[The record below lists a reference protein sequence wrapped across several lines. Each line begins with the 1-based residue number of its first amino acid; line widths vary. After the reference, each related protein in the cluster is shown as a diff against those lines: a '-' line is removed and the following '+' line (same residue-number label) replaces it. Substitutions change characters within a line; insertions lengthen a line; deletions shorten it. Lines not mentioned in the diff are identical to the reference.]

1 MAKQSLVNV
10 QAQAA
15 LIATALNTA
24 LSDTVLTGIH
34 PDWSYPGHPMRRLL
48 DWVIMD
54 NQGTFVAN
62 DDYLAAAFGDKNQTN
77 AIGSRGDKVTDAPS

>member
-15 LIATALNTA
+15 LVATALNTA

-34 PDWSYPGHPMRRLL
+34 PDWKLPSHPMRRIL
-48 DWVIMD
+48 DWLIMD
-54 NQGTFVAN
+54 DQGTFTAN
-62 DDYLAAAFGDKNQTN
+62 DGYLAEAHADKKQTN
-77 AIGSRGDKVTDAPS
+77 AIGSRLDKTTDAPS

>member
-34 PDWSYPGHPMRRLL
+34 PDWAYPGHPLRKIT
-48 DWVIMD
+48 DWVRMD
-54 NQGTFVAN
+54 DQGTFSATGS
-62 DDYLAAAFGDKNQTN
+62 YLAAAHADTRETPPPSARMDKTTN
-77 AIGSRGDKVTDAPS
+77 APS

>member
-24 LSDTVLTGIH
+24 LSDTVLTGIF
-34 PDWSYPGHPMRRLL
+34 PDWAYPAHPIRDITKWL
-48 DWVIMD
+48 IMD
-54 NQGTFVAN
+54 DQGTFTAN
-62 DDYLAAAFGDKNQTN
+62 DDYLEEAHADRKNIPSMG
-77 AIGSRGDKVTDAPS
+77 ARMDKVTKAPS